1 MKFFIVV
8 GVNGDETEKLV
19 VVPVVNNV
27 LKVEVDTVIVD
38 DEIEGL
44 EEGDWEGLVT
54 EVLVTI
60 LEFVIVVGKL
70 VDDCVIVSVNRG

>member
-1 MKFFIVV
+1 MG

-19 VVPVVNNV
+19 VVHVVNNV

>member
-1 MKFFIVV
+1 MG

-19 VVPVVNNV
+19 VVPVVNTV

>member
-1 MKFFIVV
+1 MKFFIVG

-44 EEGDWEGLVT
+44 EEGDWE
-54 EVLVTI
+54 
-60 LEFVIVVGKL
+60 
-70 VDDCVIVSVNRG
+70 

>member
-1 MKFFIVV
+1 MG

-70 VDDCVIVSVNRG
+70 VDDCVIVSVNPG

>member
-1 MKFFIVV
+1 MG

-19 VVPVVNNV
+19 LVPVVKNV
-27 LKVEVDTVIVD
+27 VKVEVDTVIVD

-54 EVLVTI
+54 EVLVVI
-60 LEFVIVVGKL
+60 HVFVNVVGKL
-70 VDDCVIVSVNRG
+70 VDDCVFVSVDSG

>member
-1 MKFFIVV
+1 MG

-19 VVPVVNNV
+19 LVPVVKNV
-27 LKVEVDTVIVD
+27 VKVEVDTVIVD

-54 EVLVTI
+54 EVLVVI
-60 LEFVIVVGKL
+60 LVFVNVVGKL
-70 VDDCVIVSVNRG
+70 VDDCVFVSVDSG

>member
-1 MKFFIVV
+1 MKFFIVG

-54 EVLVTI
+54 EVLVVI
-60 LEFVIVVGKL
+60 LVFVNVVGKL
-70 VDDCVIVSVNRG
+70 VDDCVIVSVDRG

>member
-1 MKFFIVV
+1 MG

-19 VVPVVNNV
+19 LVSVVKNVV
-27 LKVEVDTVIVD
+27 KVEVDTVIVD

-54 EVLVTI
+54 EVLVII
-60 LEFVIVVGKL
+60 LEFVNVVGKL
-70 VDDCVIVSVNRG
+70 VDDCVIVSVDRG

>member
-1 MKFFIVV
+1 MG

-38 DEIEGL
+38 NEIEGL

>member
-1 MKFFIVV
+1 MG

-19 VVPVVNNV
+19 LVPVVKNV
-27 LKVEVDTVIVD
+27 VKVEVDTVIVD

-54 EVLVTI
+54 EVLVII
-60 LEFVIVVGKL
+60 LEFVNVVGKL
-70 VDDCVIVSVNRG
+70 VDDCVIVSVKRG

>member
-1 MKFFIVV
+1 MG
-8 GVNGDETEKLV
+8 GVNGDETEKLD

>member
-1 MKFFIVV
+1 MG

-38 DEIEGL
+38 DELEGL

>member
-1 MKFFIVV
+1 MG

-44 EEGDWEGLVT
+44 EEGEREGLVT

>member
-1 MKFFIVV
+1 MG

-54 EVLVTI
+54 EVLVII
-60 LEFVIVVGKL
+60 LEFVNVVGKL
-70 VDDCVIVSVNRG
+70 VDDCVIVSVDRG

>member
-1 MKFFIVV
+1 MKFFIVG

-19 VVPVVNNV
+19 LVPVVENV
-27 LKVEVDTVIVD
+27 VKVEVDTVIVD

-54 EVLVTI
+54 EVLVVI
-60 LEFVIVVGKL
+60 HVFVNVVGKL
-70 VDDCVIVSVNRG
+70 VDDCVFVSVDSG

>member
-1 MKFFIVV
+1 MG

-19 VVPVVNNV
+19 LVPVVKNV
-27 LKVEVDTVIVD
+27 VKVEVDTVIVD

-54 EVLVTI
+54 EVLVDI
-60 LEFVIVVGKL
+60 LVFVNVVGKL
-70 VDDCVIVSVNRG
+70 VDDCVFVSVDSG

>member
-1 MKFFIVV
+1 MG

-70 VDDCVIVSVNRG
+70 VDDG

>member
-1 MKFFIVV
+1 MGEVYE
-8 GVNGDETEKLV
+8 DETEKLV
-19 VVPVVNNV
+19 PVHVVKNVVN
-27 LKVEVDTVIVD
+27 VEVDTVTVD

>member
-1 MKFFIVV
+1 MG

-19 VVPVVNNV
+19 LVPVVKNV
-27 LKVEVDTVIVD
+27 NKVEVGTVIVD

-54 EVLVTI
+54 EVLVII
-60 LEFVIVVGKL
+60 LEFVNVVGKL
-70 VDDCVIVSVNRG
+70 VDDCVIVSVDRG

>member
-1 MKFFIVV
+1 MKFFIVG

-70 VDDCVIVSVNRG
+70 VDDCVIVSVDRG

>member
-1 MKFFIVV
+1 MKFFIVG

-54 EVLVTI
+54 EVLVSI

>member
-1 MKFFIVV
+1 VKFFIVG

-54 EVLVTI
+54 EVLVII

>member
-1 MKFFIVV
+1 MKFFIVG

-54 EVLVTI
+54 EVLVII
-60 LEFVIVVGKL
+60 LEFVNVVGKL
-70 VDDCVIVSVNRG
+70 VDDCVIVSVDRG